1 MFMILN
7 GRLEIHE
14 THVQVRMN

>member
-1 MFMILN
+1 MMLN

>member
-1 MFMILN
+1 MILN